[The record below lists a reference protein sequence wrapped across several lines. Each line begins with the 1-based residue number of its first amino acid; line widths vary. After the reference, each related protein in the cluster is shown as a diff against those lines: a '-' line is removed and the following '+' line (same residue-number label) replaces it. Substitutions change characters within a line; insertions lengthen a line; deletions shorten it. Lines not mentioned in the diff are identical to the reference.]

1 MQGQT
6 RGHRPYSLHRHLI
19 THMLRAGEA
28 KQRQKANREKTFL
41 HNFYDKPQLNLEQK
55 VRCLVDFFMLL
66 AIKSYTVGKP
76 VCFPLM
82 VPHL

>member
-6 RGHRPYSLHRHLI
+6 RGHRPYSLHLHLI
-19 THMLRAGEA
+19 THMLRAGDA

-55 VRCLVDFFMLL
+55 VRFFSMLL